1 MVSGFFTSPCD
12 HCRIFSG
19 LASEM
24 RIALNE
30 SGSFGFSKKLKMSF
44 TCPPPSTPEGTPS
57 RWCPPK
63 ANVSPK
69 ATSRRRRSRLL
80 RGWDRR
86 LLGRGLHQLHVEAE
100 RLQLLDE
107 HVERLGQARL
117 ERVLTLDDRLVH
129 AGASDHVVGL
139 DGEELLQR
147 VGGAVGLHR
156 PHLHLAQALPAEL
169 RLAAQRLL
177 GDQGVR
183 PDAARVDLLVDQVVQ
198 LEHVHDAHRD
208 VLVEGLARAPVEEDH
223 LARPGQVGVL
233 ELREDLRL
241 ARAVED
247 GRGEVHSAH
256 QLLRQ
261 LEQLL
266 VGQPVEQLLHLLRV
280 VDLLEVLADR
290 LRRPL
295 LVDHR
300 LDLLAQAARGPAEV
314 RLEDLPDGHA
324 GRHAQR
330 VQHDVHRPPGLQ
342 IRHVLLAHDAR
353 DDALVAVPAGHLV
366 AHRQLALDGHV
377 DLDHLDH
384 ARGQLVALLEPG
396 DLLAE
401 DELHQLL
408 LLVEV
413 LQDLG
418 DLLLGAADRDLRPVL
433 LRDLVEQRV
442 GHFLALVE
450 QDVALVV
457 DQLGGGLL
465 AVQEPLDPLVRRVL
479 EDLDLVVLVLEELRL
494 FQVLDVL
501 GALVLVDALAAEDL
515 GVDHRALHAGRDPQR
530 AVAHVAGLLA
540 EDGPEQLLLGR
551 ELRLALGGDL
561 AHQDRAR
568 LHLRADADDARVVQ
582 VLERLF
588 TDVRDVARDLFLA
601 QLGVARDAL
610 ELLDVDRGEHVLL
623 DDALADEDRVLEV
636 VALPRHEG
644 DRHVLAQRQ
653 FPGLG
658 GRAVGDDVALPHP
671 VALLHDRLLVDAGV
685 LVGALVLD
693 EVVDVDLA
701 RHVVRALL
709 HVGAHHDAGRVHLVD
724 RAVAARHHAH
734 ARVARDRR
742 LDAGAHQ
749 RRGRAQERHGL
760 ALHVRAHQRA
770 VRVVVLQEGD
780 QRSRHRDELVGRH
793 VHQRDVL
800 GARLGE
806 LARLAAGDQRGGE
819 VALLVEGGVR
829 LGDDVLLLLERRVEL
844 HLVGDPPLDHLAVGR
859 LDEAVLVHAGEGGE
873 AGDEADVRS
882 FRRLDRA
889 DAAVVRRVHV
899 AHLEAGA
906 LAGQAAR
913 SQGREAALVSDL
925 GERVRLV
932 HELRE
937 LAGPEE
943 LLDHRG
949 HRLGVDQVVRHER
962 LDLLQAHPLLDRAL
976 HADQADAVLVLEQL
990 AHRPDAAVAEVV
1002 DVVDLALAIFEIN
1015 QVPDDLEDVL
1025 LGEDRLLER
1034 LVDGELVVQLEPA
1047 DLGQV
1052 VALGVEEQVDE
1063 EVGGRLQRGRIARA
1077 QAAVDLHDRLFR
1089 RGDLV
1094 GHQRVAQ
1101 ERPDVQ
1107 VVDEEHL
1114 ELVDAALAQLL
1125 DLLLGD
1131 LLVALQQ
1138 DLAGVLVH
1146 HVAGADLG
1154 DQLLDVEGQR
1164 ANLRLLQLL
1173 DRPAGE
1179 LAVLLDDH
1187 FAGLRVLDVPG
1198 GALAG
1203 EQLQLDR
1210 LLVLALLADGDGLG
1224 GVEEVEHLL
1233 GGALELDR
1241 ALLRGVRH
1249 RAQRA
1254 QQHRRRQLPPPIDAD
1269 VEDVLVVEL
1278 EVDPG
1283 AAVGDDAG
1291 VVEQLA
1297 RGVALALVVVEE
1309 RARGA
1314 VQLRDH
1320 HALGAVDD
1328 ERAVLR
1334 HQRNLAEVD
1343 LLLLDVADRLG
1354 ARLLVLVPDHQ
1365 AHHHLDRGR
1374 VGHAPLVALVDV
1386 VLGLLQVVRDE
1397 LQRAGLVEV
1406 LDGKDALED
1415 ALEPQVLA
1423 LLGRRVGL
1431 EELVVAVLL
1440 DVDQVRDVDDLL
1452 DLREVLA
1459 RTEIV
1464 LDRGRHVSDRSL
1476 ALRTSGDC
1484 RKHPSDLPKRK
1495 LRHRRGSQGTPA
1507 GAGLFRR
1514 QISYFS
1520 STVAPAA
1527 LSCSTN
1533 LFASSFDRPS
1543 FTVLGAPSTRSLASF
1558 RPSPVIARTSL
1569 MTLIFFSPAALR
1581 TRVNSVFSS
1590 TGLAAAAAPPPAAGP
1605 AATATGAA
1613 AETPH
1618 FCSSTFTSSAACMT
1632 VSELSDS
1639 AIWFKSAIGTV
1650 PFNDASRGTQRVE
1663 LPTTFAAV

>member
-1 MVSGFFTSPCD
+1 
-12 HCRIFSG
+12 
-19 LASEM
+19 M

-30 SGSFGFSKKLKMSF
+30 SGSFGFSKKLKMSC

-117 ERVLTLDDRLVH
+117 ERVLALDDRLVH
-129 AGASDHVVGL
+129 AGAADHVVGL
-139 DGEELLQR
+139 HGEELLQR

-183 PDAARVDLLVDQVVQ
+183 PDAARVDLLVHQVVQ

-208 VLVEGLARAPVEEDH
+208 VLVERLAGAPVEEDH

-247 GRGEVHSAH
+247 RRGEVHSAH

-266 VGQPVEQLLHLLRV
+266 VRQPVEQLLHLLRV
-280 VDLLEVLADR
+280 VDLLQVLADR
-290 LRRPL
+290 VRRPL

-300 LDLLAQAARGPAEV
+300 LDLLAQAARGPAQV
-314 RLEDLPDGHA
+314 GLEDLPDVHA

-330 VQHDVHRPPGLQ
+330 VQHDVHRPPVLEVG
-342 IRHVLLAHDAR
+342 HVLLAHDAR
-353 DDALVAVPAGHLV
+353 DNALVAVPAGHLV

-377 DLDHLDH
+377 DLDHLDD
-384 ARGQLVALLEPG
+384 ARGQLVALLETG

-418 DLLLGAADRDLRPVL
+418 DLLLRAADGDLRPVL

-442 GHFLALVE
+442 GHFLALV
-450 QDVALVV
+450 QKDVALVV

-465 AVQEPLDPLVRRVL
+465 AVQEPLDPLVGRVL

-494 FQVLDVL
+494 FLVLDVL

-515 GVDHRALHAGRDPQR
+515 GVDHRALHARRDPQR

-540 EDGPEQLLLGR
+540 EDGAEQLLLGR
-551 ELRLALGGDL
+551 ELGLALGSDL

-582 VLERLF
+582 VLERLL
-588 TDVRDVARDLFLA
+588 TDVRDVARDLFLP

-770 VRVVVLQEGD
+770 VRVVVLQLGD
-780 QRSRHRDELVGRH
+780 WCGGHRDELVGRH

-819 VALLVEGGVR
+819 VSLLVEGGVR

-913 SQGREAALVSDL
+913 SQGREAALVGDL

-949 HRLGVDQVVRHER
+949 DRLGVDQVVWHER

-1015 QVPDDLEDVL
+1015 EVPDDLEDVL

-1269 VEDVLVVEL
+1269 V
-1278 EVDPG
+1278 
-1283 AAVGDDAG
+1283 
-1291 VVEQLA
+1291 VEQLA

-1386 VLGLLQVVRDE
+1386 VLGFLQVVRDE

-1406 LDGKDALED
+1406 LDGEDALED
-1415 ALEPQVLA
+1415 ALEPRVLA

-1507 GAGLFRR
+1507 GAGLFRK

-1569 MTLIFFSPAALR
+1569 MTLIFFSPAAVR

-1590 TGLAAAAAPPPAAGP
+1590 AGLAAAAAPPPAAGP

-1618 FCSSTFTSSAACMT
+1618 FCSSIFTSSAACMT

>member
-44 TCPPPSTPEGTPS
+44 TSLLLPDRFGWRLAAFGYRKSASCCG
-57 RWCPPK
+57 
-63 ANVSPK
+63 
-69 ATSRRRRSRLL
+69 RSFLG
-80 RGWDRR
+80 GWDRG
-86 LLGRGLHQLHVEAE
+86 LLGRRLHQLDVQAE

-117 ERVLTLDDRLVH
+117 ERVLALDDRLVH

-139 DGEELLQR
+139 HGEELLQR

-183 PDAARVDLLVDQVVQ
+183 PDAARVDLLVHQVVQ

-208 VLVEGLARAPVEEDH
+208 VLVERLAGAPVEEDH

-247 GRGEVHSAH
+247 RRGEVHSAH

-266 VGQPVEQLLHLLRV
+266 VRQPVEQLLHLLRV
-280 VDLLEVLADR
+280 VDLLQVLADR
-290 LRRPL
+290 VRRPL

-314 RLEDLPDGHA
+314 GLEDLPDVHA

-330 VQHDVHRPPGLQ
+330 IQHDVHRPPVLEVG
-342 IRHVLLAHDAR
+342 HVLLAHDAR

-377 DLDHLDH
+377 DLDHLDD
-384 ARGQLVALLEPG
+384 ARGQLVALLETG

-418 DLLLGAADRDLRPVL
+418 DLLLRAADGDLRPVL

-442 GHFLALVE
+442 GHFLALV
-450 QDVALVV
+450 QKDVALVV

-465 AVQEPLDPLVRRVL
+465 AVQEPLDPLVGRVL

-494 FQVLDVL
+494 FLVLDVL

-515 GVDHRALHAGRDPQR
+515 GVDHRALHARRDPQR

-540 EDGPEQLLLGR
+540 EDGAEQLLLGR
-551 ELRLALGGDL
+551 ELGLALGSDL

-582 VLERLF
+582 VLERLL
-588 TDVRDVARDLFLA
+588 TDVRDVARDLFLP

-819 VALLVEGGVR
+819 VSLLVEGGVR

-932 HELRE
+932 HELRA

-990 AHRPDAAVAEVV
+990 AHRPDAAVA
-1002 DVVDLALAIFEIN
+1002 
-1015 QVPDDLEDVL
+1015 
-1025 LGEDRLLER
+1025 
-1034 LVDGELVVQLEPA
+1034 
-1047 DLGQV
+1047 
-1052 VALGVEEQVDE
+1052 
-1063 EVGGRLQRGRIARA
+1063 
-1077 QAAVDLHDRLFR
+1077 
-1089 RGDLV
+1089 
-1094 GHQRVAQ
+1094 
-1101 ERPDVQ
+1101 
-1107 VVDEEHL
+1107 DEEHL

-1154 DQLLDVEGQR
+1154 DQLLRVEGQR
-1164 ANLRLLQLL
+1164 ADLGLLQLL

-1187 FAGLRVLDVPG
+1187 LAGLRVLDVSG

-1203 EQLQLDR
+1203 EQLQLHR

-1224 GVEEVEHLL
+1224 GVEVVEHLL
-1233 GGALELDR
+1233 GRALELDR
-1241 ALLRGVRH
+1241 ALLGGVGH
-1249 RAQRA
+1249 RAERA
-1254 QQHRRRQLPPPIDAD
+1254 QEHRRRKLAAPVDAH

-1278 EVDPG
+1278 EVDPR
-1283 AAVGDDAG
+1283 AAVRDDAG

-1309 RARGA
+1309 GAGRA

-1328 ERAVLR
+1328 EGAVLR
-1334 HQRNLAEVD
+1334 HQRDLAEVD

-1354 ARLLVLVPDHQ
+1354 ARLLVLVPDNQ
-1365 AHHHLDRGR
+1365 AHHYLDGGR
-1374 VGHAPLVALVDV
+1374 VRHAALVAFVDV

-1397 LQRAGLVEV
+1397 LERAGLVEV
-1406 LDGKDALED
+1406 LDGEDALED
-1415 ALEPQVLA
+1415 ALEPRVLA
-1423 LLGRRVGL
+1423 LLGGNVGL

-1464 LDRGRHVSDRSL
+1464 LDGGRHVSDRSL
-1476 ALRTSGDC
+1476 ALG
-1484 RKHPSDLPKRK
+1484 HPGLPKTPLHEAK
-1495 LRHRRGSQGTPA
+1495 TPA
-1507 GAGLFRR
+1507 PKGILRNPRR
-1514 QISYFS
+1514 SRSIS
-1520 STVAPAA
+1520 
-1527 LSCSTN
+1527 
-1533 LFASSFDRPS
+1533 
-1543 FTVLGAPSTRSLASF
+1543 
-1558 RPSPVIARTSL
+1558 
-1569 MTLIFFSPAALR
+1569 
-1581 TRVNSVFSS
+1581 
-1590 TGLAAAAAPPPAAGP
+1590 
-1605 AATATGAA
+1605 
-1613 AETPH
+1613 
-1618 FCSSTFTSSAACMT
+1618 
-1632 VSELSDS
+1632 
-1639 AIWFKSAIGTV
+1639 
-1650 PFNDASRGTQRVE
+1650 
-1663 LPTTFAAV
+1663 

>member
-1 MVSGFFTSPCD
+1 
-12 HCRIFSG
+12 
-19 LASEM
+19 M

-44 TCPPPSTPEGTPS
+44 TSLLLPDRIGWRLAAFGYRKSASCCG
-57 RWCPPK
+57 
-63 ANVSPK
+63 
-69 ATSRRRRSRLL
+69 RSFLG
-80 RGWDRR
+80 GWDRG
-86 LLGRGLHQLHVEAE
+86 LLGRRLHQLDVQAE

-117 ERVLTLDDRLVH
+117 ERVLALDDRLVH
-129 AGASDHVVGL
+129 AGAADHVVGL
-139 DGEELLQR
+139 HGEELLQR

-183 PDAARVDLLVDQVVQ
+183 PDAARVDLLVHQVVQ

-208 VLVEGLARAPVEEDH
+208 VLVERLAGAPVEEDH

-247 GRGEVHSAH
+247 RRGEVHSAH

-266 VGQPVEQLLHLLRV
+266 VRQPVEQLLHLLRV

-290 LRRPL
+290 VRRPL

-314 RLEDLPDGHA
+314 RLEDLPDVHA

-377 DLDHLDH
+377 DLDHLDD
-384 ARGQLVALLEPG
+384 ARGQLVALLETG

-418 DLLLGAADRDLRPVL
+418 DLLLRAADGDLRPVL

-442 GHFLALVE
+442 GHFLALV
-450 QDVALVV
+450 QKDVALVV

-465 AVQEPLDPLVRRVL
+465 AVQEPLDPLVGRVL

-494 FQVLDVL
+494 FLVLDVL

-515 GVDHRALHAGRDPQR
+515 GVDHRALHARRDPQR

-540 EDGPEQLLLGR
+540 EDGAEQLLLGR
-551 ELRLALGGDL
+551 ELGLALGSDL

-582 VLERLF
+582 VLERLL
-588 TDVRDVARDLFLA
+588 TDVRDVARDLFLP

-819 VALLVEGGVR
+819 VSLLVEGGVR

-913 SQGREAALVSDL
+913 SQGREAALVGDL

-943 LLDHRG
+943 
-949 HRLGVDQVVRHER
+949 
-962 LDLLQAHPLLDRAL
+962 LLDRAL

-1015 QVPDDLEDVL
+1015 EVPDDLEDVL

-1283 AAVGDDAG
+1283 AAVRDDAG

-1374 VGHAPLVALVDV
+1374 VGHAPLVALVHV
-1386 VLGLLQVVRDE
+1386 VLGFLQVVRDE

-1406 LDGKDALED
+1406 LDGEDALED
-1415 ALEPQVLA
+1415 ALEPRVLA

-1459 RTEIV
+1459 RAEIV

-1507 GAGLFRR
+1507 GAGLFRK

-1569 MTLIFFSPAALR
+1569 MTLIFFSPAAVR

-1590 TGLAAAAAPPPAAGP
+1590 AGLAAAAAPPPAAGP

-1618 FCSSTFTSSAACMT
+1618 FCSSIFTSSAACMT